1 MFDRHSR
8 RDAFERLSPAK
19 RAARSGKNDPCAAAR
34 VGVRCRKALK
44 NRTVFA
50 VNRKELCAALGNRL
64 HEERPA
70 ADHAFLIGKHQPFA
84 RTSSRKGGRHTGSTH
99 NRLQHGI
106 RLGIRSERFNGI
118 CAGERLDVTAARR
131 IQCCPQRFLLCWIG
145 DRSLLG
151 MGSPNRFNE
160 FRNAAAAG
168 NAFHTP
174 AFRVAADDVDGG
186 TADRTGSAKKRN
198 GLHRFLFVVSLC
210 GRRIFRLLRKA
221 G

>member
-1 MFDRHSR
+1 M
-8 RDAFERLSPAK
+8 
-19 RAARSGKNDPCAAAR
+19 
-34 VGVRCRKALK
+34 
-44 NRTVFA
+44 
-50 VNRKELCAALGNRL
+50 
-64 HEERPA
+64 
-70 ADHAFLIGKHQPFA
+70 
-84 RTSSRKGGRHTGSTH
+84 
-99 NRLQHGI
+99 
-106 RLGIRSERFNGI
+106 
-118 CAGERLDVTAARR
+118 AARR
-131 IQCCPQRFLLCWIG
+131 IQCCPQRSLLCRIS
-145 DRSLLG
+145 DSSLLR

-174 AFRVAADDVDGG
+174 AFRVTADDVDGR